1 MELHASVG
9 DGVRDGKQMKE
20 KKAQSRSGGSREE
33 RDEKH
38 VVCEHVKKHQAAAP
52 SQKDPFSFSKCEQ
65 KQLTYYT

>member
-9 DGVRDGKQMKE
+9 NGVRDWKQTKE
-20 KKAQSRSGGSREE
+20 KKAQSRWGGSREE

-38 VVCEHVKKHQAAAP
+38 VVSEHVKKHQAAP

-65 KQLTYYT
+65 KH

>member
-1 MELHASVG
+1 
-9 DGVRDGKQMKE
+9 MKE